1 ADPVR
6 LAAAGA
12 LVGIVAFSMVVFA
25 QPLDAMG
32 LLVTGV
38 ALIGLGGGLF
48 SVGTLSAAMGFD
60 SGGLHG
66 MVLGA
71 WGGVVATAAGVSVAL
86 GGMLRDLVSSL
97 AQAGVLGEALSTPAA
112 GYGAVY
118 HLEIALLFVTLAVV
132 GPLVRPRR
140 ARPGAGADATARFGL
155 AEFPR

>member
-1 ADPVR
+1 
-6 LAAAGA
+6 
-12 LVGIVAFSMVVFA
+12 
-25 QPLDAMG
+25 
-32 LLVTGV
+32 
-38 ALIGLGGGLF
+38 
-48 SVGTLSAAMGFD
+48 
-60 SGGLHG
+60 
-66 MVLGA
+66 
-71 WGGVVATAAGVSVAL
+71 
-86 GGMLRDLVSSL
+86 MLRDLVSSL